1 MTFLLKEKSLLL
13 HAIHRILIRRAPVLE
28 GNGQEGDE
36 EDDAESQGE
45 HPPVDRRTIGEIF
58 EPAGGREVSGRCS
71 KEEAD
76 HDDHKNAVKATD
88 RPTTFS
94 PAAILKRL
102 RTLKKLRK
110 SVFIT
115 DCICSIP
122 PNKIQKLYHNT

>member
-13 HAIHRILIRRAPVLE
+13 HAIHRILIRRAPILE

-58 EPAGGREVSGRCS
+58 EPAGGREVSDRCS

-76 HDDHKNAVKATD
+76 HDDHKILAVKHQQDIRHRCPVDLAD
-88 RPTTFS
+88 ADLP
-94 PAAILKRL
+94 LL
-102 RTLKKLRK
+102 R
-110 SVFIT
+110 
-115 DCICSIP
+115 
-122 PNKIQKLYHNT
+122 N

>member
-1 MTFLLKEKSLLL
+1 M
-13 HAIHRILIRRAPVLE
+13 AITIKNIPVLE
-28 GNGQEGDE
+28 GATA
-36 EDDAESQGE
+36 EDFVRS
-45 HPPVDRRTIGEIF
+45 
-58 EPAGGREVSGRCS
+58 
-71 KEEAD
+71 AD
-76 HDDHKNAVKATD
+76 KNAVKATD

-115 DCICSIP
+115 DYICSIL